1 MRRRGGFRP
10 RALRVWSPVLWLLS
24 YTSLAM
30 TLDRERAGDNRVSP
44 PGPPAGRRAL
54 RKPYAGT
61 CTDDTRLAT
70 SRSFSRRA
78 ARERNRR
85 IWLTPSAWSKNTEEK
100 AIR

>member
-1 MRRRGGFRP
+1 M
-10 RALRVWSPVLWLLS
+10 LWLLS

-44 PGPPAGRRAL
+44 PAPPAGRRAL
-54 RKPYAGT
+54 REPYEGTAQALREPYAGT

-85 IWLTPSAWSKNTEEK
+85 IWLTPSAWSTNTEEK